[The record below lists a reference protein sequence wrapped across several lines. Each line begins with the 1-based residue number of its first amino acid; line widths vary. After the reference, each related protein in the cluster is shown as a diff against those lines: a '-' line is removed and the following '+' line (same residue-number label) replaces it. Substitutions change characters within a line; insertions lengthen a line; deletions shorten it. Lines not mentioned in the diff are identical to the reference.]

1 MEASYSSGLSAG
13 TYTWDSW
20 KTHLSS
26 NALFKGDPTYLD
38 PNQGAAETCYF
49 VASISAAGEWPSLI
63 KDMFIT
69 GTDDSSIGL
78 YGVKFYIRGRPWVVH
93 VDDKLLFESGSLKYM
108 KVADNGAMWAAILE
122 KAWAKAKGN
131 YAQTDGG
138 FVVSGL
144 RSITGAPVFTY
155 SPSSSTYTYTSDQSY
170 TLLEAAN
177 TANYMMGAG
186 TASGSN

>member
-1 MEASYSSGLSAG
+1 M
-13 TYTWDSW
+13 
-20 KTHLSS
+20 
-26 NALFKGDPTYLD
+26 
-38 PNQGAAETCYF
+38 
-49 VASISAAGEWPSLI
+49 I
-63 KDMFIT
+63 KDMFIS
-69 GTDDSSIGL
+69 GTDDSPIGL
-78 YGVKFYIRGRPWVVH
+78 YGIKFFIRGRPWIVN
-93 VDDKLLFESGSLKYM
+93 VDDKLLFENGSIKYM
-108 KVADNGAMWAAILE
+108 QVADNGSMWAAILE

-155 SPSSSTYTYTSDQSY
+155 APSSSTYTYTTDQSY
-170 TLLEAAN
+170 ALLEAAD